1 MIRVVFS
8 RGIHLPDQ
16 DLWLDPRDSK
26 PFAFVSHAHA
36 DHIGRHEEVILST
49 GTAALMRAR
58 LGGDRVEHPLDFE
71 QRANIRELEVTLYPA
86 GHVLGSA
93 QLFLQ
98 SDAGSLLYT
107 GDFKLRSSL
116 SSEPTG
122 WRQAD
127 TLILE
132 TTFGKPQFH
141 FPPTE
146 QVVAQMVA
154 FCREAMEEGD
164 QPILFGY
171 SLGKAQEILCALAAA
186 GLPPMLHGA
195 VHHMTRVYRK
205 LRPDFPDFVKYDAKN
220 LAGHV
225 LIAPPNAARSV
236 MIRRIRHRRTAVLT
250 GWAITPGA
258 HFRYGTDAAFPLS
271 DHADYPDLLRYVELV
286 QPKQVLTVHGY
297 ATEFARDLRERG
309 IDAWALGQNN
319 QLDLSLERVARA
331 PSHAVV
337 GAPADDTAKQPR
349 SAETPTSVSG
359 FARFTELITRIA
371 ATMSKL
377 EKTRLLADFLASLDE
392 ADLAIAAVFLTG
404 RPFPQSD
411 PRVLQAGWAVIKR
424 SLILAARCPE
434 SELREV
440 SARHHDAAATTQE
453 ILNGRTRPEPLELRE
468 AHRFFERVE
477 SARGPVAKTGQLRE
491 MLERLTPPEA
501 GAMVK
506 ILTGDL
512 RIGLK
517 EGLVE
522 DAIATAFERE
532 LSAIREANMLTG
544 DLGETAQLARV
555 DRLGDASLRLFRPIK
570 CMLAS
575 PEPDADAIWKR
586 VAAEPEQT
594 AAWWAED
601 KFDGIRAQLHRE
613 GDRAALFSR
622 DLKDVTR
629 QFTEIAEAAAQL
641 PPGIVLDGEIV
652 AYEEGRKLS
661 FFDLQKRLGR
671 TTGDLFLGSEIPV
684 TFIAF
689 DLLHC
694 DGESLLKHPL
704 RERRARL
711 DRINLPPRLERVA
724 LIPIDSSAAI
734 DTAFDAARARRN
746 EGLIIKDSRSLYLPG
761 RRGLAWLKLK
771 KELATLDVAVVAV
784 ESGHGRRKDVLSDYT
799 FAVRDD
805 ASGELLTIGKAYS
818 GLTDLEIEQLTEHF
832 TERTIRKNGH
842 LREVEPD
849 IVLEIAFD
857 SIQASTRHQS
867 GLALRFPRI
876 KSIRRDKTV
885 EMIDS
890 LSYARSLVAS

>member
-1 MIRVVFS
+1 MIRVTFN
-8 RGIHLPDQ
+8 RGIYLPDQ

-36 DHIGRHEEVILST
+36 DHIGRHQEVILST

-58 LGGDRVEHPLDFE
+58 LAGDRIEHSLDFE
-71 QRANIRELEVTLYPA
+71 QRAEIRGLDVTLYPA

-93 QLFLQ
+93 QLFLE

-107 GDFKLRSSL
+107 GDFKLRPGL
-116 SSEPTG
+116 SAEPTG

-127 TLILE
+127 TLIME

-146 QVVAQMVA
+146 QVLAQMVG

-164 QPILFGY
+164 QPVLFGY

-186 GLPPMLHGA
+186 GLPPMLHAA
-195 VHHMTRVYRK
+195 VHNMTRIYRK
-205 LRPDFPDFVKYDAKN
+205 LRPDFPDFVKYDAKKMP
-220 LAGHV
+220 GHV
-225 LIAPPNAARSV
+225 LIVPPNAARSV
-236 MIRRIRHRRTAVLT
+236 MVRRIRHRRTAVLT

-258 HFRYGTDAAFPLS
+258 HFRYGSDAAFPLS

-319 QLDLSLERVARA
+319 QLDLGLAATPRSRR
-331 PSHAVV
+331 SAVV
-337 GAPADDTAKQPR
+337 AEQHGAAPA
-349 SAETPTSVSG
+349 G
-359 FARFTELITRIA
+359 FERFTGLITRIA
-371 ATMSKL
+371 STTSKL
-377 EKTRLLADFLASLDE
+377 EKTRLLADFLASLDDR
-392 ADLAIAAVFLTG
+392 DLATAAVFLTG

-424 SLILAARCPE
+424 ALVLAARCTE
-434 SELREV
+434 AELREV

-453 ILNGRTRPEPLELRE
+453 ILDGRTRPEPLELRE
-468 AHRFFERVE
+468 ARAFFERVE
-477 SARGPVAKTGQLRE
+477 IGRGPVAKTELLRE
-491 MLERLTPPEA
+491 MLERLTPAEG

-522 DAIATAFERE
+522 DAIATAFGRE
-532 LSAIREANMLTG
+532 LPAIREANMLTG
-544 DLGETAQLARV
+544 DLGETAQLARA
-555 DRLGDASLRLFRPIK
+555 DRLSDATLHLFRPIK

-575 PEPDADAIWKR
+575 PEPDAEAIWR
-586 VAAEPEQT
+586 RLAAEPGHSGD
-594 AAWWAED
+594 WWAED
-601 KFDGIRAQLHRE
+601 KFDGIRAQLHRD
-613 GDRAALFSR
+613 GTRAALFSR
-622 DLKDVTR
+622 DLKDVSR
-629 QFTEIAEAAAQL
+629 QFAEVIEAAALL
-641 PPGIVLDGEIV
+641 PHEVVLDGEIV

-694 DGESLLKHPL
+694 DGASFLKRPL
-704 RERRARL
+704 HERRARL
-711 DRINLPPRLERVA
+711 DQLTLPPRIGRVA
-724 LIPIDSSAAI
+724 LIPIDSPAAI

-746 EGLIIKDSRSLYLPG
+746 EGLIIKDGRSLYLPG

-805 ASGELLTIGKAYS
+805 TSGELLIIGKAYS

-832 TERTIRKNGH
+832 TERTVRKKGH

-857 SIQASTRHQS
+857 SIQPSTRHQS
-867 GLALRFPRI
+867 GLAMRFPRI
-876 KSIRRDKTV
+876 KSIRRDKTIG
-885 EMIDS
+885 MIDT
-890 LSYARSLVAS
+890 LTYARSLVAS